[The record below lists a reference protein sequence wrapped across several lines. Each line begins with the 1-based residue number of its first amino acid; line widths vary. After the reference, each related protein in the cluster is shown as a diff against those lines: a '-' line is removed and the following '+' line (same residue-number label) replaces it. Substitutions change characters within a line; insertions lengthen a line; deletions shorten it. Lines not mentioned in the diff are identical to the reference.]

1 MALIF
6 TVENGIE
13 IEIEIEINSNV
24 NDPFVD
30 EILIEKNFFQN
41 KCVSK

>member
-6 TVENGIE
+6 TVENG
-13 IEIEIEINSNV
+13 IEIEINSNV

-30 EILIEKNFFQN
+30 EILIEKNYFQN
-41 KCVSK
+41 KCVLK